1 MNGYG
6 HRIVRIFILSPW
18 RIVTFAIKNDLRGDL
33 RSGNSPRSH
42 TYGKSLD
49 RNPDFSP
56 NCRVNL

>member
-6 HRIVRIFILSPW
+6 HRIVRIFISSPW

-33 RSGNSPRSH
+33 KSGNSPRSY

-56 NCRVNL
+56 NC

>member
-33 RSGNSPRSH
+33 KSGNSPRSH

-56 NCRVNL
+56 NC